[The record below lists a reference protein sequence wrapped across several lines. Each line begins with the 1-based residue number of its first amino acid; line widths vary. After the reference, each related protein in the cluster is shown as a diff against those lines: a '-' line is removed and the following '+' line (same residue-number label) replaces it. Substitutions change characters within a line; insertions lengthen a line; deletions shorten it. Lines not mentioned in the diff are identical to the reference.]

1 MMVKTSHEPFLRTA
15 AFRPL
20 QRPTPER
27 ARKQP
32 ERCGPPG
39 LRFMG
44 SCFCLLWLLLTP
56 FVCGAA
62 TQFNASLDRST
73 ISVGES
79 ANLSLVFQGEGPSR
93 PPAVPVPANL
103 VVTYVGP
110 SSQFTIINGQTS
122 STITHIYRV
131 TATQPGDY
139 VIPAVQ
145 VQVGNATVS
154 SQPIRLRVLK
164 ASEGPVGPGGTLKPA
179 FVKIITPKTNVF
191 VGEVLPVE
199 IQVYALNRHEL
210 SMPQLKT
217 DGFTL
222 GSITQPTQS
231 RSQIDN
237 AVYEV
242 FTFRVAATPV
252 RTGELTLGPAECNLS
267 LRYRRARDPADPF
280 ADFFGA
286 GIEVR
291 PYTAIGPPQTLQA
304 LPLPDAGRPENFTGA
319 VGHFEIAAHASPT
332 NAVVGDPITMRIQIA
347 GQGALDTLA
356 LPALSQGR
364 EFTVYP
370 PTSKVEPTDQL
381 GLSGVKSFEQVVVP
395 QNAEIKELPAI
406 AFSFFDPDQK
416 TYRTIRHAPIA
427 VSIRPSAVGQ
437 PQPTV
442 LAGSQTPEQPAPARD
457 IVHIKQHFG
466 AALGFQPLL
475 IQQPWFVGLQAA
487 PLVLWLLALFW
498 RKRQEKLAN
507 NPRLRRRA
515 HVSQVVRKGLQDLRR
530 LAAANETEEFF
541 ATVFR
546 LLQEQLGEKLGL
558 PATAITEAVVD
569 EQLRQ
574 DGVPDEL
581 LEELH
586 GLFLACN
593 EARYA
598 PSKSV
603 QELQSLIPK
612 VEAALRGLQALEV

>member
-1 MMVKTSHEPFLRTA
+1 MADRF
-15 AFRPL
+15 
-20 QRPTPER
+20 
-27 ARKQP
+27 
-32 ERCGPPG
+32 PG
-39 LRFMG
+39 RF
-44 SCFCLLWLLLTP
+44 FCLLWLVFAP
-56 FVCGAA
+56 FICEAA
-62 TQFNASLDRST
+62 TQFSASLDRNT
-73 ISVGES
+73 ISVGEH
-79 ANLSLVFQGEGPSR
+79 ATLSLVFQGEGPNR
-93 PPAVPVPANL
+93 PPAVQVPANL
-103 VVTYVGP
+103 GVTYVGP

-139 VIPAVQ
+139 VIPAIQ

-154 SQPIRLRVLK
+154 SQPLRLRVMK
-164 ASEGPVGPGGTLKPA
+164 QTDSPIGPGGAPKPA
-179 FVKIITPKTNVF
+179 FVRIVVAKTNVF

-199 IQVYALNRHEL
+199 IQLYAINRHEL
-210 SMPQLKT
+210 NMPQLKT

-222 GSITQPTQS
+222 GAMAQPTQS
-231 RSQIDN
+231 RSQMGN
-237 AVYEV
+237 AIYEV

-252 RTGELTLGPAECNLS
+252 RTGELTLGPVECNLS
-267 LRYRRARDPADPF
+267 LRYRRARDPSDPF

-304 LPLPDAGRPENFTGA
+304 LPLPEAGRPENFTGA
-319 VGHFEIAAHASPT
+319 VGHFEIAVQASPT
-332 NAVVGDPITMRIQIA
+332 NAAVGDPITVRIQIS
-347 GQGALDTLA
+347 GRGALDTLT
-356 LPALSQGR
+356 LPALSQWK

-370 PTSKVEPTDQL
+370 PSSRVEPADQL

-395 QNAEIKELPAI
+395 QNAEIKELPAL
-406 AFSFFDPDQK
+406 AFSFFDSDQK
-416 TYRTIRHAPIA
+416 AYRTIQHAPIA
-427 VSIRPSAVGQ
+427 VSIRPSAVAQ
-437 PQPTV
+437 PQPTI
-442 LAGSQTPEQPAPARD
+442 LANSQNPEQPPPARD

-466 AALGFQPLL
+466 AAMGFQPLL

-487 PLVLWLLALFW
+487 PLILWLLALIW

-530 LAAANETEEFF
+530 LAAANQTEEFF

-581 LEELH
+581 QEELH

-603 QELQSLIPK
+603 QELESLVPR
-612 VEAALRGLQALEV
+612 VEAALEGVRRLNGLNR